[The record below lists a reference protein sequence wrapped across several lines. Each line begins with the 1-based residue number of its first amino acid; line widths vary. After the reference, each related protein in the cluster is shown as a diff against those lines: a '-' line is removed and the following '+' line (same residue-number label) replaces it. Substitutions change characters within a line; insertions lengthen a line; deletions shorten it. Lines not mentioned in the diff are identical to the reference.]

1 MENKTITN
9 NSEVE
14 FEEAS
19 EAVSPDEIN
28 YDFNENPILKETIP
42 VDSPFKQLV
51 VEYVGERFQPENAE
65 VTVEMVVVTMMEEFP
80 EFLMAIAEENF
91 MRGYQQGLADV
102 EASEQ
107 RASELEK
114 IGSIDPEYLES
125 DESNPLFNV

>member
-114 IGSIDPEYLES
+114 IGSIVPEYLES